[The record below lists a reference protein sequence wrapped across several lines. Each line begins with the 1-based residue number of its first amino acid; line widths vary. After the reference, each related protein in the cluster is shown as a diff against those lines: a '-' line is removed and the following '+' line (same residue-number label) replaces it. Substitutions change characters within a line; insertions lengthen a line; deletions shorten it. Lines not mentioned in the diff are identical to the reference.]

1 MNAKDCPPTTLQ
13 TCHAPPCSW
22 GLTWFTRARMALMM
36 RWTFESI
43 ASQAAVLNDAL
54 NSMSTRELLASLRG
68 NREHQTH
75 KHVTGCSR
83 TQYMLLSIT
92 RDGIASVSRGLQ
104 CFYILTTRTLC
115 ACKCHSMCCK
125 RDIQRC
131 RGLCSRASRDSQRC
145 RGKRSRVSREV
156 IHRRKSP

>member
-1 MNAKDCPPTTLQ
+1 MTFLNFFWT
-13 TCHAPPCSW
+13 
-22 GLTWFTRARMALMM
+22 LTWVTRARMALMM

-43 ASQAAVLNDAL
+43 ASQTAVINNAL
-54 NSMSTRELLASLRG
+54 NSMSTRELLASLRS

-104 CFYILTTRTLC
+104 CFYILTARNLC
-115 ACKCHSMCCK
+115 AYKCHSMCCK
-125 RDIQRC
+125 RDSQRC
-131 RGLCSRASRDSQRC
+131 RGQCSRASRDSQRC
-145 RGKRSRVSREV
+145 RGICPRVSRDSQ
-156 IHRRKSP
+156 RYRCQRCKSLKVGATQ